1 MKSTVTHHH
10 SHGKAKKD
18 ENPEHF
24 GSALERFALDIRYP
38 KAYPY
43 LENKMMKTTTSTLM
57 VVSLC
62 ASIVINIVGLAKT
75 EQWSQNPWLLTVLVA
90 LLWGVLQESSYPNL
104 STS

>member
-1 MKSTVTHHH
+1 MTYHY
-10 SHGKAKKD
+10 SHGKANKD
-18 ENPEHF
+18 EYPEHLMF
-24 GSALERFALDIRYP
+24 GTLQALIPTL
-38 KAYPY
+38 KQ
-43 LENKMMKTTTSTLM
+43 MMKTPTSVLM

-75 EQWSQNPWLLTVLVA
+75 EQWSQNPWLLTVLIA